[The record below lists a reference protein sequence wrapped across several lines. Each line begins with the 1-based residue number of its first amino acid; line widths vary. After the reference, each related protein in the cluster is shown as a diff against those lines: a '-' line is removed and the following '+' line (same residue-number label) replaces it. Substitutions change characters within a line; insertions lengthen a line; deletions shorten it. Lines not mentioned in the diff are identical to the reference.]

1 MEEHSCFGG
10 LGSVI
15 AEIMA
20 ENNITLPF
28 HRVCLPEFI
37 DCVGSQKE
45 LREFYGIDAEN
56 IKKYVSKQIQLQ
68 LNRTN

>member
-1 MEEHSCFGG
+1 MVTLEEHSGFGG

-28 HRVCLPEFI
+28 HRLCLPEFI

-45 LREFYGIDAEN
+45 LREFYGIDAKN
-56 IKKYVSKQIQLQ
+56 
-68 LNRTN
+68 